1 MLAGKKLAKQIES
14 GQTVRIQV
22 QNADGQTTDEVTYT
36 KP

>member
-22 QNADGQTTDEVTYT
+22 QNADGQTTDEVLYT